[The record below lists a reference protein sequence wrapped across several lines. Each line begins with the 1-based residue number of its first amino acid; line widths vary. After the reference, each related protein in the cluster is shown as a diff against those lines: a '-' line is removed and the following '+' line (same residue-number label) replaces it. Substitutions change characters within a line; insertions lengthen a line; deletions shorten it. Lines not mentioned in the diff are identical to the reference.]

1 LNNFFLQVN
10 KRLDKIVFLAQY
22 VIENRDHKIIVFF
35 NTCDSVDFY
44 FKLFQRYIGDRY
56 QIFKGYYL
64 GKIHGEMKQQKRMSV
79 FNEFGEKESGL
90 LFATDVIARGIDFE
104 KVDSII
110 QIDLPQ
116 DPNFYIHRIGR
127 TARQGKQ
134 GRAIV
139 VIDESE
145 SPYIDYLKEK
155 LVALSH
161 SATPRTLHRKPWS
174 RAEGR
179 SYLKVRENCSCA
191 DADRQRLHP

>member
-1 LNNFFLQVN
+1 VPITLNNYHLLVK
-10 KRLDKIVFLAQY
+10 KRLDKLVFLAQY

-44 FKLFQRYIGDRY
+44 FKLFLRYIGDRN
-56 QIFKGYYL
+56 QIFKGYYM
-64 GKIHGEMKQQKRMSV
+64 GKIHGEIKQQKRMSV
-79 FNEFGEKESGL
+79 FKEFGEKESGL

-139 VIDESE
+139 VVDESE
-145 SPYIDYLKEK
+145 APYIDYLKEK
-155 LVALSH
+155 LVAWSDPAELG
-161 SATPRTLHRKPWS
+161 ALHRTPGS
-174 RAEGR
+174 RPQGR
-179 SYLKVRENCSCA
+179 S
-191 DADRQRLHP
+191 DH